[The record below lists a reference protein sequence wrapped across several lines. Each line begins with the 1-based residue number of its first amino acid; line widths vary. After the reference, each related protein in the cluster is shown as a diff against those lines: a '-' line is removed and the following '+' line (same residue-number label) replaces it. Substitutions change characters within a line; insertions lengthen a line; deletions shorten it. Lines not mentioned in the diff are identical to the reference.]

1 MPKTWGPYEECP
13 PIFATVQL
21 SQEKKNILKSVPK
34 YEATVSHML
43 SNMLPH

>member
-21 SQEKKNILKSVPK
+21 SQEKDILKSVPK